1 MFSKVDNVR
10 DFLFAFLEVEVF
22 PKKGSTLKERICSSG
37 SNFFSLCD
45 DPNYMRGNNENDSSF
60 P

>member
-1 MFSKVDNVR
+1 MLSKVDNVR

-22 PKKGSTLKERICSSG
+22 TEKGSSLKGKNLLQWEKC
-37 SNFFSLCD
+37 FSLLD
-45 DPNYMRGNNENDSSF
+45 NPNYMGGNNENDSCF

>member
-1 MFSKVDNVR
+1 MFLKVDNVR

-22 PKKGSTLKERICSSG
+22 PKEGSTLKGKNLLPWEQI
-37 SNFFSLCD
+37 FFSCD
-45 DPNYMRGNNENDSSF
+45 DLNYMGGNNENDSSF